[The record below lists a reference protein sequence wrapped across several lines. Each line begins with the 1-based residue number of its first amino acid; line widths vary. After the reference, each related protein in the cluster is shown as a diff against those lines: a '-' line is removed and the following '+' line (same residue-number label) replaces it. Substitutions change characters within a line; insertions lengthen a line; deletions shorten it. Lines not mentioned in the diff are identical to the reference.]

1 MGDALAPW
9 HIIILVIVLVVLFG
23 ARRLPGAAK
32 SLGESMHIFKRS
44 VQGLSLDDQDTAA
57 NPTGQGFFG
66 QNSTAQNPMAQNPM
80 AQNPMAQNSMAQP
93 FTASQ
98 PAPAPI
104 AAAPDQTAQQLA
116 DLQRQVAELQRQNAG
131 SNGGGVSEAQPTQPF

>member
-44 VQGLSLDDQDTAA
+44 VQGLNPDDHDTAA
-57 NPTGQGFFG
+57 NPTGQGLFG
-66 QNSTAQNPMAQNPM
+66 QNSMP
-80 AQNPMAQNSMAQP
+80 QNSMAQP
-93 FTASQ
+93 FTPSQ
-98 PAPAPI
+98 PAPAQI
-104 AAAPDQTAQQLA
+104 ATPDQTAQQLA
-116 DLQRQVAELQRQNAG
+116 DLQRQVADLQRQSAG
-131 SNGGGVSEAQPTQPF
+131 PNGGQVSEAQPTQPF